1 MNPSKTASQT
11 DSLPAELAESPLNM
25 AVVRA
30 EFPILDQQV
39 HGHRLVYLD
48 SAASSQRPAVVIRT
62 IAEYYAKDHAN
73 VHRGAYEL
81 SVRAT
86 RRYEA
91 ARGKVARF
99 LGAGRADE
107 VVFTRSTTES
117 INLVSMAWGRANLRP
132 GDVVVVTEMEHH
144 SNLVPWQM
152 VCEMTGAEIR
162 AIKVTDDQCL
172 DLDHLDALLSEGNV
186 RLVATGHVSNAVG
199 TIHPVEEIARRAHGV
214 GALYLIDGAQGA
226 PQLPIDVRAIDC
238 DFYTFSG
245 HKACGPTGIGVL
257 WGRRELLESMP
268 PYQGGG
274 EMIEEVRIE
283 RSTYAPVPHKFE
295 AGTPNIAG
303 AIGLG
308 AAVDFLQSL
317 GLETIHAH
325 EKRIARLVLERLAD
339 EFKSITLY
347 GPAPG
352 VARGGVVSF
361 TLADIHPHDLATI
374 LDHEGVAIRAGHHC
388 CQPLMRRLGV
398 AATARASF
406 YLYNAE
412 DDLEVLVS
420 GLHRAQ
426 ELFGI

>member
-1 MNPSKTASQT
+1 MSAPKTASQT
-11 DSLPAELAESPLNM
+11 DSLPTELAESPLDV
-25 AVVRA
+25 AAIRA
-30 EFPILDQQV
+30 QFPILDQQV

-48 SAASSQRPAVVIRT
+48 SAASAQRPAAVIRT
-62 IAEYYAKDHAN
+62 IADYYTKDHAN
-73 VHRGAYEL
+73 VHRGAHEL

-86 RRYEA
+86 RRYED

-117 INLVSMAWGRANLRP
+117 INLVSMSWGTANLGP
-132 GDVVVVTEMEHH
+132 SDVIVVSEMEHH
-144 SNLVPWQM
+144 SNLVPWQL
-152 VCEMTGAEIR
+152 VCERTGARIKAIR
-162 AIKVTDDQCL
+162 VTDDQRL
-172 DLDHLDALLSEGNV
+172 DLDHLDTLLGAGDV
-186 RLVATGHVSNAVG
+186 RLVATGHVSNAIG
-199 TIHPVEEIARRAHGV
+199 TIHPVEEIARRAHEA
-214 GALYLIDGAQGA
+214 GALYLIDGAQAA
-226 PQLPIDVRAIDC
+226 PQLPIDVRGIDC

-245 HKACGPTGIGVL
+245 HKACGPTGIGAL
-257 WGRRELLESMP
+257 WARRELLEAMP

-283 RSTYAPVPHKFE
+283 RSTYAAVPHKFE
-295 AGTPNIAG
+295 AGTPSIAG

-308 AAVDFLQSL
+308 AAVDFLRAL
-317 GLETIHAH
+317 GPETIHEH

-339 EFKSITLY
+339 EFKAITLY
-347 GPAPG
+347 GPAPD
-352 VARGGVVSF
+352 VARAGVVSF

-412 DDLEVLVS
+412 DDLEALVR

-426 ELFGI
+426 ELFRV

>member
-1 MNPSKTASQT
+1 VNPSKTASQT